1 MQDYGGMGL
10 RVARQTHAQQSRDPC
25 AFDPLALRVISK
37 PCLHHDVLYHRLGR
51 SKTAS
56 KIEGV
61 ASRKPWYVM
70 A

>member
-1 MQDYGGMGL
+1 MGVWGYEWHDKPM
-10 RVARQTHAQQSRDPC
+10 RNKAVTRAT
-25 AFDPLALRVISK
+25 FDPFAFRVISK